1 MTCPACQGKGWRILY
16 MGAEDGI
23 CPTCGGAGSVQ
34 EKQQGSNNAATSWVF
49 NYVPCRDCGGRGIKP
64 LRSGGTREGLVITS
78 NSPQYNNQPSSEYED
93 EEEEKVE
100 EEEPSGDGSF
110 MSRYRMY
117 LMIGGGALLVVAL
130 VAMQSSKKKK

>member
-1 MTCPACQGKGWRILY
+1 MTCPACQGKGYRILY
-16 MGAEDGI
+16 IGSEEGI
-23 CPTCGGAGSVQ
+23 CPACGGAGSVQ
-34 EKQQGSNNAATSWVF
+34 EKDSQGAESHSWTF

-64 LRSGGTREGLVITS
+64 IRSGGVRDGMVATS
-78 NSPQYNNQPSSEYED
+78 ASPGYDRPSGGY
-93 EEEEKVE
+93 EEEEEEEV

-130 VAMQSSKKKK
+130 VAMQTSKKKR